1 MVDITPV
8 PGRKSGKIGKSRN
21 TYGQELRVLRESRGI
36 TIQILIARLQLR
48 GWDVGEDT
56 ISNIEMGRRIISDT
70 ELTLILAEL
79 GGKLSDLSW
88 PPK

>member
-1 MVDITPV
+1 MGDIAHV
-8 PGRKSGKIGKSRN
+8 PGRKSGKIGKSSN

-56 ISNIEMGRRIISDT
+56 ISNIEMGRRILSDT
-70 ELTLILAEL
+70 ELTLILGEL
-79 GGKLSDLSW
+79 GGTLSDLSW
-88 PPK
+88 PPG